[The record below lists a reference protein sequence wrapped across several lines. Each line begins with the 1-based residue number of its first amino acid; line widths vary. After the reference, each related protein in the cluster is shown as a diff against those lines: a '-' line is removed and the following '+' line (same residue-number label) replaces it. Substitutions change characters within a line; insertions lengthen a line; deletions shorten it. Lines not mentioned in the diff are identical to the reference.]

1 MQAIVDLLC
10 KYKQRDTKGYAIESL
25 WKFLIYSEIGRELY
39 YKLIKIHPSAL
50 SDDEEKF
57 VEYISSKKDIFLND
71 FSIRLENCIDS
82 LLNDSNNK
90 YEKVQDIRLAIS
102 ERLHSSV
109 LKILSGFLYRLFHSY
124 SRIAILVDNIDKAWE
139 DQGNIQILS
148 ELIIGLLRTTK
159 IISDNIQKNIPSYKH
174 IFISLC
180 VFLRTDIFYKVKQV
194 SREPDKIS
202 FSKIEWNDPQ
212 LLIRIIEER
221 FIASNNYKVDSS
233 TLWDKYFCKKVKNKP
248 IKDYIISVILFR
260 PRDILYFLNSAVA
273 TAINRSH
280 SFVEENDII
289 TAEKEYSQYAMESI
303 VVENTLTNY
312 NIENLLYEFAGNP
325 EIINYDEL
333 IDTISKVP
341 HDKKVETQESIN
353 LLCSLTFLGI
363 EIDKSKFVFSEDPQ
377 DFRKYNVIAQKYS
390 KTQNMIRRYR
400 VHPAFHAFL
409 EITNN

>member
-1 MQAIVDLLC
+1 
-10 KYKQRDTKGYAIESL
+10 
-25 WKFLIYSEIGRELY
+25 
-39 YKLIKIHPSAL
+39 
-50 SDDEEKF
+50 
-57 VEYISSKKDIFLND
+57 
-71 FSIRLENCIDS
+71 
-82 LLNDSNNK
+82 
-90 YEKVQDIRLAIS
+90 
-102 ERLHSSV
+102 
-109 LKILSGFLYRLFHSY
+109 
-124 SRIAILVDNIDKAWE
+124 
-139 DQGNIQILS
+139 
-148 ELIIGLLRTTK
+148 
-159 IISDNIQKNIPSYKH
+159 
-174 IFISLC
+174 
-180 VFLRTDIFYKVKQV
+180 
-194 SREPDKIS
+194 
-202 FSKIEWNDPQ
+202 
-212 LLIRIIEER
+212 
-221 FIASNNYKVDSS
+221 
-233 TLWDKYFCKKVKNKP
+233 
-248 IKDYIISVILFR
+248 
-260 PRDILYFLNSAVA
+260 LYFLNSAVA